1 VISAPIYNFGEP
13 ASLNVW
19 IDQIAGA
26 RLSFRYTGE
35 GAEGLLGG
43 KKVYILTATGGTEVG
58 SAIDF
63 ADTWL
68 RFVLAFSASWTSRSS
83 PPTAGRSVA
92 RPRATRPWCAS
103 TPPRARLAGPG
114 RGLKASHSYT
124 KGAAMIPRAIR
135 QRIPA
140 LEVTEGAG
148 VTVHRS
154 IGTPALRNL
163 DPFLMLDHFGSD
175 NPGEYIAGFP
185 EHPHRG
191 FITLTY
197 MLDGHMEHRDSMGNR
212 GDLKAG
218 GAQWMKAA
226 SGVIHSEMPKQAD
239 GLMRGFQLWIN
250 LPASEK
256 MSDPVYQEFSPGA
269 IPEVAEPGSRVRVL
283 AGEYAGT
290 RGVVEDPATDVL
302 YLDVALDAGASFR
315 LPIPAD
321 RNAFVY
327 VFEGGARVAGDVLP
341 RHTLVVLGDGDTA
354 EIEADRGGARLILVA
369 GRPLGEPVVQYGPFV
384 MNSREE
390 IEQAFADYRDGRLV
404 RAKAAMTGR

>member
-1 VISAPIYNFGEP
+1 M
-13 ASLNVW
+13 
-19 IDQIAGA
+19 
-26 RLSFRYTGE
+26 
-35 GAEGLLGG
+35 
-43 KKVYILTATGGTEVG
+43 
-58 SAIDF
+58 
-63 ADTWL
+63 
-68 RFVLAFSASWTSRSS
+68 S
-83 PPTAGRSVA
+83 PRT
-92 RPRATRPWCAS
+92 
-103 TPPRARLAGPG
+103 
-114 RGLKASHSYT
+114 
-124 KGAAMIPRAIR
+124 IR
-135 QRIPA
+135 QRVPA
-140 LEVTEGAG
+140 YEVTEGAG

-154 IGTPALRNL
+154 IGTPMLKNL

-175 NPGEYIAGFP
+175 NPDEYIAGFP

-191 FITLTY
+191 FITFTY

-212 GDLKAG
+212 GDLKSG

-226 SGVIHSEMPKQAD
+226 SGVIHSEMPQQTN

-269 IPEVAEPGSRVRVL
+269 IPEVAEPGRRVRVL

-290 RGVVEDPATDVL
+290 RGAVEDPATEVL
-302 YLDVALDAGASFR
+302 YVDVALDAGAAFAA
-315 LPIPAD
+315 PVPAG

-327 VFEGGARVAGDVLP
+327 VFEGSARLADDTLP
-341 RHTLVVLGDGDTA
+341 LHTLAVLGDGDA
-354 EIEADRGGARLILVA
+354 VEIEAGSEGARFILVA

-404 RAKAAMTGR
+404 RTKAAMTGH